1 MPYIGTSPSN
11 GVRRVHTYTAT
22 ASQTTFTGASSEGVT
37 LSYVDTN
44 YIDVFQNGVLLG
56 SADYTSTSGTSVVL
70 AQGASVD
77 DLIVIVV
84 YDVFSVA
91 DTVSKTN
98 GGTFDG
104 TINFAQNPTVSSV
117 PLTNTPAFEAYVSA
131 TVENFTDNT
140 AAKMPANTEVFDSD
154 GKYDTSNY
162 RFTPTVAGKYFIYA
176 GAIPR
181 SESNFD
187 ILVQELYIYKNGSEY
202 RWATMRPTN
211 SNNSNENHI
220 TIQAIMDLDADDYVE
235 IYANCNTTSNA
246 QWKFQERN
254 KSNYFG
260 AYKLIGI

>member
-1 MPYIGTSPSN
+1 MALTQIIG
-11 GVRRVHTYTAT
+11 
-22 ASQTTFTGASSEGVT
+22 
-37 LSYVDTN
+37 
-44 YIDVFQNGVLLG
+44 
-56 SADYTSTSGTSVVL
+56 SGIGNL
-70 AQGASVD
+70 NA
-77 DLIVIVV
+77 
-84 YDVFSVA
+84 
-91 DTVSKTN
+91 
-98 GGTFDG
+98 
-104 TINFAQNPTVSSV
+104 
-117 PLTNTPAFEAYVSA
+117 PAFEAYVSA

-140 AAKMPANTEVFDSD
+140 VAKMPANTEVFDSD
-154 GKYDTSNY
+154 GTYDHSTNY
-162 RFTPTVAGKYFIYA
+162 RFTPALAGKYFVYA

-202 RWATMRPTN
+202 RWTTMRPTN

-260 AYKLIGI
+260 AYKLIGV